1 MLAAD
6 QKAVILRRSGIAVP
20 PLPVETAA
28 NESGVE
34 AIGGP
39 AQAPG
44 TPVIREAAQ
53 EGALRQWTAQ
63 VNALFV
69 SYVAARAA
77 KSLRDAE
84 EARQMSELRHLASR
98 QGWARAARPKSA

>member
-1 MLAAD
+1 MLAAA

-20 PLPVETAA
+20 PLPEEAA
-28 NESGVE
+28 NEGGVE
-34 AIGGP
+34 PDAVAAGGVG
-39 AQAPG
+39 ASVG
-44 TPVIREAAQ
+44 HEAAR

-84 EARQMSELRHLASR
+84 EARQMNELRHLASSR
-98 QGWARAARPKSA
+98 GWAGGAPKSA